1 LLVLPHKLQGT
12 ENRLAAPALTLWQN
26 QPLWVN
32 CGMKST
38 LSALLLLAALATKSQ
53 TRYADSLYE
62 YQAKYKKDL
71 VEIIHSDTGYV
82 RFYAPDAA
90 YRIMAD
96 VELLKDQKWFGMRT
110 SDGRSHRARKYARVT
125 FNLNGKIHH
134 LFAYQLEFLL
144 NSKDNADDFFI
155 PFLDAG
161 SGELTYGGGR
171 YLDFKTGDVVSNK
184 LLIDFNKAYNPYC
197 AFTTGYSC
205 PIPPR
210 ENTLETTVAA
220 GEKAF
225 AKAKH

>member
-1 LLVLPHKLQGT
+1 MKHPV
-12 ENRLAAPALTLWQN
+12 LTL
-26 QPLWVN
+26 LF
-32 CGMKST
+32 
-38 LSALLLLAALATKSQ
+38 LAALAANGQ
-53 TRYADSLYE
+53 TGYSDSIYE

-90 YRIMAD
+90 YRVNAD
-96 VELLKDQKWFGMRT
+96 VELLTDQKFFGMRT

-125 FNLNGKIHH
+125 FSLNGKTHH

-144 NSKDNADDFFI
+144 NSKDNKDNFFI
-155 PFLDAG
+155 PFLDEG

-171 YLDFKTGDVVSNK
+171 YIDFKTGDIVNSK

-197 AFTTGYSC
+197 AFVTGYSC

-210 ENTLETTVAA
+210 ENTLGTTVAA

-225 AKAKH
+225 AKATKK